1 MFAAQVSSGEKG
13 GKEVEAEEELVEVEK
28 PGVYGDV
35 SAKLF
40 VFVDV
45 CVEDAR
51 VSRRAGRAFSG
62 GKA

>member
-1 MFAAQVSSGEKG
+1 ME
-13 GKEVEAEEELVEVEK
+13 EVEAEEELVVEVEK
-28 PGVYGDV
+28 PGVYGDE

-40 VFVDV
+40 VFVVV
-45 CVEDAR
+45 CVGDAR